1 MVDRH
6 VDIRGPQEN
15 DIWSNIWNP
24 FRQMGQQVADWFAPT
39 SEASGEDGKYTV
51 RVELPGVKQDD
62 IDIAVR
68 DDMLVV
74 TGEKREDRKEE
85 GESYFFSERR
95 YGAFRRAV
103 PPAAG
108 REPGRHRREFR
119 GRRPDRDPAARHER
133 RRQGAQDQHRLRV
146 AAKPPSA
153 RPASTHR

>member
-95 YGAFRRAV
+95 YGAFRRAFRLPQDV
-103 PPAAG
+103 SQDDIAANFEDG
-108 REPGRHRREFR
+108 VLTVTLPRATNDAGK
-119 GRRPDRDPAARHER
+119 ER
-133 RRQGAQDQHRLRV
+133 KISIG
-146 AAKPPSA
+146 
-153 RPASTHR
+153 